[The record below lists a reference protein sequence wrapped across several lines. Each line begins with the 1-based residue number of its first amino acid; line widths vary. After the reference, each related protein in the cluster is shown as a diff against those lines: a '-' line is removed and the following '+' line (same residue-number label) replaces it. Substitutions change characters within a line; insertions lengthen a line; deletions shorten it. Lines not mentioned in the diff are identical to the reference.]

1 MLNIQALKIN
11 PFTEYLVKSF
21 ERTFGTN
28 DQEILNFL
36 RTATSISLE
45 NIANGD
51 MLYHNVDHTIM
62 VASVGSEI
70 IRGKHLYEGGF
81 CAEEG
86 LAFLLALL
94 CHDVGYV
101 KGVCRKDDLKSNLFE
116 DGKGKRVTVSPT
128 GTCALLSPF
137 HVGRSQVFVREHFYH
152 QNLVDLELVCSCI
165 ERTQFP
171 VPRGKRHQRTSD
183 LPGLTRAAD
192 LIGQLGDPEY
202 LRKIP
207 ALFYE
212 FEELEMT
219 EEMGYCTPGE
229 LRNGYAPFF
238 WEEVHGYIED
248 AMRLLQITQEGK
260 EWISRLHSHIFECE
274 HYLRNKK

>member
-11 PFTEYLVKSF
+11 PFTDYLVNSF
-21 ERTFGTN
+21 ERTFGTT

-62 VASVGSEI
+62 VTSVGSEI

-101 KGVCRKDDLKSNLFE
+101 KGVCRKDDLTKASSRMEKVSKS
-116 DGKGKRVTVSPT
+116 KSRP
-128 GTCALLSPF
+128 
-137 HVGRSQVFVREHFYH
+137 
-152 QNLVDLELVCSCI
+152 
-165 ERTQFP
+165 P
-171 VPRGKRHQRTSD
+171 VPVPSSPLIMWGAVRFLFVNTFIIRT
-183 LPGLTRAAD
+183 
-192 LIGQLGDPEY
+192 
-202 LRKIP
+202 
-207 ALFYE
+207 
-212 FEELEMT
+212 
-219 EEMGYCTPGE
+219 
-229 LRNGYAPFF
+229 
-238 WEEVHGYIED
+238 
-248 AMRLLQITQEGK
+248 
-260 EWISRLHSHIFECE
+260 
-274 HYLRNKK
+274 

>member
-1 MLNIQALKIN
+1 M
-11 PFTEYLVKSF
+11 
-21 ERTFGTN
+21 
-28 DQEILNFL
+28 
-36 RTATSISLE
+36 
-45 NIANGD
+45 
-51 MLYHNVDHTIM
+51 
-62 VASVGSEI
+62 
-70 IRGKHLYEGGF
+70 
-81 CAEEG
+81 
-86 LAFLLALL
+86 
-94 CHDVGYV
+94 
-101 KGVCRKDDLKSNLFE
+101 
-116 DGKGKRVTVSPT
+116 
-128 GTCALLSPF
+128 
-137 HVGRSQVFVREHFYH
+137 GRSQVFVREHFYH
-152 QNLVDLELVCSCI
+152 QNLIDLNLVCACI

-212 FEELEMT
+212 FEELGMNK
-219 EEMGYCTPGE
+219 EMGYGTPGE
-229 LRNGYAPFF
+229 LRTGYAPFF

-274 HYLRNKK
+274 HFIRKEK